1 MADSEQA
8 RFCSYGLTK
17 RHLSVSD
24 VPVPIPVIP
33 IPIIT
38 IIPIPIITIIPIPI
52 ITITVITITVITI
65 KKNGVANA
73 NPLLRAL

>member
-17 RHLSVSD
+17 RHPSVSD
-24 VPVPIPVIP
+24 VPVPIPV
-33 IPIIT
+33 
-38 IIPIPIITIIPIPI
+38 IPIPI

>member
-17 RHLSVSD
+17 RHPSVSD

-33 IPIIT
+33 IPI
-38 IIPIPIITIIPIPI
+38 
-52 ITITVITITVITI
+52 ITITVITI

>member
-1 MADSEQA
+1 MADPEQA

-17 RHLSVSD
+17 RHPSVSD

-38 IIPIPIITIIPIPI
+38 IPI

>member
-8 RFCSYGLTK
+8 RFCSFGLTI

-24 VPVPIPVIP
+24 VPVPIPV
-33 IPIIT
+33 
-38 IIPIPIITIIPIPI
+38 IPIPI

>member
-17 RHLSVSD
+17 RHPSVSD

-33 IPIIT
+33 IPV
-38 IIPIPIITIIPIPI
+38 IPFQWFQFQLFQL
-52 ITITVITITVITI
+52 
-65 KKNGVANA
+65 KKMAFQMRT
-73 NPLLRAL
+73 LFLRAL

>member
-38 IIPIPIITIIPIPI
+38 I
-52 ITITVITITVITI
+52 TVITITVITI